1 MNMLPEEQHRKLPQ
15 ATGSQILVP
24 QGLPDMNP
32 CSKRMRSADTS
43 FDNRFDNDIKQFKK
57 PRLEANSPAT
67 PERHVTLLHPFQIH
81 SPIQTDSRDEFPD
94 RLGVSMGHEFDDSK
108 QHSSKLEA
116 FSRVDVQ
123 EHRVF
128 PSADLELMA
137 VEWDPPTISFKD
149 ATRLWKDLIRQ
160 QIQARTTHVV
170 MDCPRLVDV
179 KDLNMVDEKYRSV
192 KHWTPDMRCS
202 ILCLMV
208 HAGCKE
214 VVLPT
219 RVQGNVRSGL
229 RRGAGVAHPS
239 TRYAIPSSAT
249 RSGEGRTNTS
259 VSVGPEMLS
268 GNTWEC
274 YESFVWV
281 RWIRQMTCN
290 YSRRMKIFMHPDR
303 HCVDKEAYEQA
314 FQTISDMVDKM
325 QHELT
330 LSHNFY
336 WLGMS
341 EMSFAL
347 KWMAAEVKAF
357 YKYMNVLYQ

>member
-1 MNMLPEEQHRKLPQ
+1 MNMLPSSGV

-24 QGLPDMNP
+24 QGLPELPELPVLTP

-43 FDNRFDNDIKQFKK
+43 FDDETKQLKK
-57 PRLEANSPAT
+57 PRLEAHSPAT
-67 PERHVTLLHPFQIH
+67 PERHVTLLHPFQMH
-81 SPIQTDSRDEFPD
+81 SPIQKTDSRDEFSD
-94 RLGVSMGHEFDDSK
+94 TSGVSMAHDFVK
-108 QHSSKLEA
+108 AHSSKLQQRGP
-116 FSRVDVQ
+116 FPHVQ

-128 PSADLELMA
+128 HSVDLELMA
-137 VEWDPPTISFKD
+137 IEWDPPKISFKD

-179 KDLNMVDEKYRSV
+179 NDLKMVDERYRSV

-208 HAGCKE
+208 HLGCKE
-214 VVLPT
+214 VVLPMRPLVLPLPCGNAGTRIEDPYVAKAAT
-219 RVQGNVRSGL
+219 RVQC
-229 RRGAGVAHPS
+229 
-239 TRYAIPSSAT
+239 
-249 RSGEGRTNTS
+249 TNTS

-268 GNTWEC
+268 GNTWEF

-281 RWIRQMTCN
+281 RWIRQMACN
-290 YSRRMKIFMHPDR
+290 YGRRMKIVMHPDR
-303 HCVDKEAYEQA
+303 HCVDKEVYQQA

-330 LSHNFY
+330 LSRTVY
-336 WLGMS
+336 LLGMS

-347 KWMAAEVKAF
+347 KWIAAEVRAF
-357 YKYMNVLYQ
+357 SQYMNVVC